1 LPGESWSPKS
11 ADTGLQTHRMNKLQ
25 PKTARTSNTRDYHM
39 VKGKPKNFTNTNQ
52 DYLTSS
58 KSITLTTAN
67 PRFPNTTEKQ
77 DLDLK
82 TYLMILVEDFKM
94 DISNSLKGIEEN
106 TAKQVETLK
115 DKTQKSL
122 KTLQENTTKQVKN

>member
-1 LPGESWSPKS
+1 
-11 ADTGLQTHRMNKLQ
+11 MNKLQ

-94 DISNSLKGIEEN
+94 DINNSLKEIEEN
-106 TAKQVETLK
+106 TAKQVEVLK
-115 DKTQKSL
+115 EEAQKSSKNYR
-122 KTLQENTTKQVKN
+122 KTLLKR